1 MQGIAEAAHCP
12 RVWVASQTTFRA
24 VQHGEKGGIC
34 RWRFKGTSIAA
45 SPCGRMLLT
54 CPRLTSSRELCPAH
68 AHSRICCIHCLFAFC
83 TPQCDRSPDE
93 HEIGLL
99 LCVLWLSLDLLWRSL
114 RLTTRRSRPFRCA
127 QSRWLSNVTG
137 SKSDRAGTTPQL
149 RCLVGVKLM
158 TWARH
163 FWDPTCNFLGP

>member
-54 CPRLTSSRELCPAH
+54 LKVGGLKPE
-68 AHSRICCIHCLFAFC
+68 FNV
-83 TPQCDRSPDE
+83 RSMVN
-93 HEIGLL
+93 H
-99 LCVLWLSLDLLWRSL
+99 
-114 RLTTRRSRPFRCA
+114 
-127 QSRWLSNVTG
+127 
-137 SKSDRAGTTPQL
+137 
-149 RCLVGVKLM
+149 
-158 TWARH
+158 
-163 FWDPTCNFLGP
+163 